1 MGNLFSFSLISSLII
16 LSLLPVIYFL
26 VNRCMNFKFNRR
38 VIMLSILIATLFPF
52 LSIFNYKAI
61 ELPEVSGQVFRYFKS
76 EADST
81 ATNELKSQVVSF
93 ILLIYIAGLILL
105 IIKEFISYVRLF
117 ILISKAKRVKK
128 DGYILCLVDEK
139 NISPFSWG
147 NFIVFPEGREIES
160 PILLHEIAHTHFKH
174 WRDILTLDVFC
185 IFTWYN
191 PFSWVIKSLAKLNH
205 EFEADNRVIQ
215 KGVDIKEYQKLLIL
229 KVIGEKSFSITN
241 NFSLNKSQFRKR
253 VLFMN
258 RKDTNG
264 RQWIAILGVPS
275 IIVSIFIISS
285 TPTAAMLSNISDYSL
300 KQLPFIRKD
309 IPVSLTDETNIMPD
323 YNGGYEAL
331 YQLLYENIRFPETFL
346 NESGINKKLVINLSI
361 DERGEINDIK
371 ILQSPGKETD
381 EEIRRALKLT
391 EGNWKPA
398 TISGYPVRS
407 TINLPITFSTM

>member
-38 VIMLSILIATLFPF
+38 VIILSILIATLFPF
-52 LSIFNYKAI
+52 LSNFNYKAI
-61 ELPEVSGQVFRYFKS
+61 ELPEVSGQVFKYIKA
-76 EADST
+76 EAIST
-81 ATNELKSQVVSF
+81 TTNELKSQVISF
-93 ILLIYIAGLILL
+93 ILIIYIAGLIFL
-105 IIKEFISYVRLF
+105 IIKEFVSYIRLF
-117 ILISKAKRVKK
+117 ILISRARRVKK
-128 DGYILCLVDEK
+128 EGYTLCIINEK

-264 RQWIAILGVPS
+264 RKWIAILGVPS

-300 KQLPFIRKD
+300 KQLPFFRKD
-309 IPVSLTDETNIMPD
+309 IPISLTDETNIMPD

-361 DERGEINDIK
+361 DEWGEINDIK

-391 EGNWKPA
+391 KGNWEPA
-398 TISGYPVRS
+398 TISGHPVRS